1 MAEDAWRNDVGIRF
15 GTEAEK
21 QALFSQYP
29 QTRKVILDG
38 GYFIVAVI
46 GDTVVGYLW
55 AFKREIP
62 APVGQSELFINII
75 EVIYTDLRRQGIA
88 SAMLGEMI
96 GVAKEEDVYQVRAF
110 CDIWNVPSH
119 RLWLKN
125 RFSISP
131 VKMPD
136 GSVTGSFVSYVL

>member
-1 MAEDAWRNDVGIRF
+1 MRDDVIIRF

-21 QALFSQYP
+21 QTLLNEH
-29 QTRKVILDG
+29 TEIKKVIQSG

-46 GDTVVGYLW
+46 EDTVIGFLW

-62 APVGQSELFINII
+62 APVGQSEIFVNII
-75 EVIYTDLRRQGIA
+75 EVIYTNLRRQGIA
-88 SAMLGEMI
+88 SAMLNEI
-96 GVAKEEDVYQVRAF
+96 VKVAKNENVYQIRAF
-110 CDIWNVPSH
+110 CDIWNIPSH

-125 RFSISP
+125 RFSVSP

-136 GSVTGSFVSYVL
+136 GSVAGSFVSYVL

>member
-1 MAEDAWRNDVGIRF
+1 MRDDVMIRS

-21 QALFSQYP
+21 QMLLNGHP
-29 QTRKVILDG
+29 GIKNVIGDG

-46 GDTVVGYLW
+46 EETVIGFLW

-62 APVGQSELFINII
+62 APVERCEIFVNII
-75 EVIYTDLRRQGIA
+75 EVIYTDLRCQGIA
-88 SAMLGEMI
+88 SAMLNEI
-96 GVAKEEDVYQVRAF
+96 IKVAKEENAYQVRAF
-110 CDIWNVPSH
+110 CDIWNLPSH

-125 RFSISP
+125 RFSINP
-131 VKMPD
+131 VKALD

>member
-1 MAEDAWRNDVGIRF
+1 MRDDVIIRF

-21 QALFSQYP
+21 QTLLNEHAEIK
-29 QTRKVILDG
+29 KVIQSG

-46 GDTVVGYLW
+46 EDTVIGFLW
-55 AFKREIP
+55 AFKRDIP
-62 APVGQSELFINII
+62 APVEQSEIYVNII
-75 EVIYTDLRRQGIA
+75 EVIYTNLRCQGIA
-88 SAMLGEMI
+88 SAMLNEI
-96 GVAKEEDVYQVRAF
+96 IKVAKEENAYQVRAF

-125 RFSISP
+125 RFSVSP
-131 VKMPD
+131 VKIPD

>member
-1 MAEDAWRNDVGIRF
+1 MHDDVMIRF

-21 QALFSQYP
+21 QTLLNEYP
-29 QTRKVILDG
+29 EIKNVILDG

-46 GDTVVGYLW
+46 EDTVIGFLW
-55 AFKREIP
+55 AFKRKIP
-62 APVGQSELFINII
+62 APIEQSEIFVNII
-75 EVIYTDLRRQGIA
+75 EVIYTNLRCQGIA
-88 SAMLGEMI
+88 SAMLNEI
-96 GVAKEEDVYQVRAF
+96 IKVAKEENVYQIRAF
-110 CDIWNVPSH
+110 CDIWNIPSH

-125 RFSISP
+125 RFSVSP